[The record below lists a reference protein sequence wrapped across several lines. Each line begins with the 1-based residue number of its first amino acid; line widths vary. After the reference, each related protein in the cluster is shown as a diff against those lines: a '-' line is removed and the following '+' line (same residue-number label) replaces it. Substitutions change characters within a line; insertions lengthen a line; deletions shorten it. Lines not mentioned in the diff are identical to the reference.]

1 MTSPRAAPSV
11 FQLQLR
17 GDSKIRGILTLP
29 CIPPRLTAPAHPE
42 RDSGQDSEASESSQQ
57 LPHGYQEVQLST
69 GNVEHASREL
79 PVSGTT
85 AREEVQ
91 ACRKAK
97 RWLRPQAANPRP
109 SAARSWSAGGLWS
122 VLGSVLRFS
131 FWLGLL
137 WALTFHSRNLSF
149 NVRIQIFTTY
159 RQHGSVVKTE
169 PCSHSLG

>member
-11 FQLQLR
+11 SQLQLR
-17 GDSKIRGILTLP
+17 GDSKSRGHLTLP
-29 CIPPRLTAPAHPE
+29 CIPPRLIAPAHPE
-42 RDSGQDSEASESSQQ
+42 LDSGLDSEANESSQQ
-57 LPHGYQEVQLST
+57 LPHGYQEAQLSA

-97 RWLRPQAANPRP
+97 RWLRPQAAKPGP
-109 SAARSWSAGGLWS
+109 SAVRSWSVGGLWS
-122 VLGSVLRFS
+122 VLGWCWISV

-137 WALTFHSRNLSF
+137 WSLTFRSRSLWGRTESD
-149 NVRIQIFTTY
+149 TTE
-159 RQHGSVVKTE
+159 VT
-169 PCSHSLG
+169 